1 MRKKNETDEQN
12 SEDVDYID
20 DDRTNSKKLVSNLR
34 QSGRG
39 KLIYSTGFLC
49 EKTNNIILNTVQ
61 HENLI
66 RCELSSVVRSV

>member
-1 MRKKNETDEQN
+1 MKQM
-12 SEDVDYID
+12 SEMHYID
-20 DDRTNSKKLVSNLR
+20 DDWRNSKKLVSHLR

-39 KLIYSTGFLC
+39 KIIYSTCFLC
-49 EKTNNIILNTVQ
+49 KKDKLHYSKYGSTK